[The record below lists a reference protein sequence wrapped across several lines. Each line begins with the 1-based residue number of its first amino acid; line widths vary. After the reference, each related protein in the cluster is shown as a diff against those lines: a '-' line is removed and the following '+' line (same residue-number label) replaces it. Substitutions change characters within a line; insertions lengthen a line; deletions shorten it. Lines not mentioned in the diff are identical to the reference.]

1 VNNNCNVINSTK
13 FNHYKLTEVITK
25 QINKHLSIAFSLP
38 AEQPNS
44 IGSWLGEQNN
54 PIDTPQMLLILS
66 SVDLVRVSTLIVGNQ
81 QVQMLLILSSVDLAR
96 VSTLTVGNQ
105 EVYKE
110 IKWHARIK

>member
-1 VNNNCNVINSTK
+1 
-13 FNHYKLTEVITK
+13 
-25 QINKHLSIAFSLP
+25 
-38 AEQPNS
+38 
-44 IGSWLGEQNN
+44 
-54 PIDTPQMLLILS
+54 MLLILS

-110 IKWHARIK
+110 IK